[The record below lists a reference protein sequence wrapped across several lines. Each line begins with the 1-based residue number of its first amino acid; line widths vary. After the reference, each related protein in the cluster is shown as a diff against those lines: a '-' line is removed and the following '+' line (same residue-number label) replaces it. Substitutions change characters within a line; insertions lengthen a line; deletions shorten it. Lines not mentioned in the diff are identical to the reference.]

1 MKLKWKHKQT
11 IGKIKIIDE
20 EVIRMLKLGAT
31 FELTPAYT
39 VYYKNG
45 KEKKIKLN
53 HLSIRLKKWSY

>member
-1 MKLKWKHKQT
+1 MKLKWKHDKD
-11 IGKIKIIDE
+11 IGKIKIKSK

-45 KEKKIKLN
+45 KEKKIVLN
-53 HLSIRLKKWSY
+53 HVSLRLKKKKT